1 MKIRNGF
8 VSNSSSSSFI
18 VYGFYSEDLPEE
30 IGEKFD
36 EGRQLENGAYPN
48 FYYDYVCG
56 YDGDIIGKQLAC
68 FENCED
74 WDPDKFSEKFSKE
87 NFTKYKAE
95 IKKVFKEKFGYDIPD
110 DVFRVI
116 ITTYYS

>member
-18 VYGFYSEDLPEE
+18 VYGFYSEDLPAE

-36 EGRQLENGAYPN
+36 EGRQLEDGKYPD

-68 FENCED
+68 FENCD
-74 WDPDKFSEKFSKE
+74 SWDPDKFSERFSKE
-87 NFTKYKAE
+87 NFVKYKAE
-95 IKKVFKEKFGYDIPD
+95 VKKVFKERFNYDIPD
-110 DVFRVI
+110 DLFKI
-116 ITTYYS
+116 ITTTYYN

>member
-36 EGRQLENGAYPN
+36 EGRQLEDGAYPD

-56 YDGDIIGKQLAC
+56 DDGNIIGEQLIR
-68 FENCED
+68 FEYGGD
-74 WDPDKFSEKFSKE
+74 WDPNKFSERFSKE
-87 NFTKYKAE
+87 NFARYKAE
-95 IKKVFKEKFGYDIPD
+95 IKEVFKEKFGYDVPD
-110 DVFRVI
+110 NFFKII
-116 ITTYYS
+116 ITTYYN